1 MIPSTAHFIWYGR
14 TLPWLHEMALVSAAK
29 HGGFSRLILH
39 HDAQL
44 DGARRAHL
52 ERIPRL
58 ELRVIEPERVF
69 DVLDRRSQLLELYT
83 RLSQPAARANV
94 LRAALLYR
102 EGGVYLDMDTLTL
115 ASLQPLCVADAFCG
129 RERVALP
136 SGVRERGGASLARAY
151 ALMAL
156 RDVLRRAPDG
166 PRWFRR
172 LEGLYTLAANNAVLG
187 ARAGHPLVGAL
198 LDGMLHMPEA
208 KQMRRYALGTHLLQ
222 DVLATLPPASVT
234 VHAPEVFY
242 PLAPEISE
250 HWFRMR
256 EHVDLGV
263 ALPAVCRVV
272 HWYASVRTRP
282 WVARIDAGFVRA
294 EKQRQLLSAL
304 IARVLDA

>member
-1 MIPSTAHFIWYGR
+1 MIPGTAHFIWYGR

-29 HGGFSRLILH
+29 NGGFSRLILH
-39 HDAQL
+39 HDPQL

-52 ERIPRL
+52 QRIPRV
-58 ELRVIEPERVF
+58 ELRVIEPEHAF
-69 DVLDRRSQLLELYT
+69 DVLGRRRELLELYM
-83 RLSQPAARANV
+83 RLSRPAARANV

-136 SGVRERGGASLARAY
+136 SGRRERGGAALARAY
-151 ALMAL
+151 MLMAL
-156 RDVLRRAPDG
+156 RDVLRRAPNG
-166 PRWFRR
+166 PRLFQRV
-172 LEGLYTLAANNAVLG
+172 EGWYALAANNAVLG

-198 LDGMLHMPEA
+198 IDGMLHMSEA

-256 EHVDLGV
+256 EHADLDAV
-263 ALPAVCRVV
+263 LPAACRVV

-282 WVARIDAGFVRA
+282 WVARIDAAFVRS

-304 IARVLDA
+304 VARQLDA